1 MDLRA
6 AWEHDGVTSVI
17 SGHGFDSPIFTILT
31 GPEEKIFSAHAT
43 YLYQSPVFRTAC
55 EEQIRVRDHT
65 YGLKLPDKDPNVM
78 AALLQYL
85 YTGDFLDF
93 GTMESGAGPAGAGAQ
108 LADMYSAA
116 HDYELP
122 NLKILVLRKLEVII
136 DAEERPDEFLS
147 IMKAIYA
154 KVNDAEEEYREFFR
168 QCAVQLP
175 KPVAM
180 LREMRSLFSSCISSG
195 GILAIDLVD
204 AICMSY
210 NAQRKS
216 WTAEAPTPTSSETSL
231 DWGECKAS
239 PSKRIMNTRDY
250 KTVMGKVGG
259 DITKVDQGAGGQE
272 GKEHKERKK
281 CDK

>member
-1 MDLRA
+1 MDLKA
-6 AWEHDGVTSVI
+6 AWEHSGVT
-17 SGHGFDSPIFTILT
+17 GFDSPIFTILT

-43 YLYQSPVFRTAC
+43 YLYQSSVFRTAC
-55 EEQIRVRDHT
+55 EEQIRVHDHT
-65 YGLKLPDKDPNVM
+65 YGLKLPDTDPNVM

-93 GTMESGAGPAGAGAQ
+93 GTMESGVGPAGAGAQ

-116 HDYELP
+116 HDFELP
-122 NLKILVLRKLEVII
+122 NLKILVLKKLEVII

-154 KVNDAEEEYREFFR
+154 KVDNAEEDYREFFR

-175 KPVAM
+175 KPTAM

-210 NAQRKS
+210 NEQRKE
-216 WTAEAPTPTSSETSL
+216 WDAEAPTPSSSETSL
-231 DWGECKAS
+231 DWVEFKAS
-239 PSKRIMNTRDY
+239 QSKHIMNTKNF
-250 KTVMGKVGG
+250 KTVSQKAGKEDGVG
-259 DITKVDQGAGGQE
+259 TKV
-272 GKEHKERKK
+272 KK
-281 CDK
+281 NAED